1 MRYTIPVVDKN
12 TISEVMRVMG
22 KKGGKAS
29 GPARMEKM
37 TAEERSDVARKAA
50 KKSAEVRTKK
60 AAAKRKAVK
69 KRTLK

>member
-1 MRYTIPVVDKN
+1 VDKS
-12 TISEVMRVMG
+12 TIREVMRAMG

-50 KKSAEVRTKK
+50 KKSAQVRSKK
-60 AAAKRKAVK
+60 AAAKRKATKATK
-69 KRTLK
+69 KRP